1 MKIKI
6 ARDEL
11 LTGLQR
17 VQGIVEKRNTMP
29 VLSNILLE
37 TKQDGVGLVATD
49 LEAPQSPRGCRSS
62 PSRTARALAR
72 RRTTRVFA
80 PGSSLGEHELTQ
92 LLYYVFGCHGYLEV
106 ADGEV
111 TFTTQENNWVQIQ
124 AGRSQFKIVGMA
136 ASEFPALPTIERE
149 GRVAIPGSGLASLLR
164 KTLFAVGDNDARYI
178 LNGLLITLLSSEK
191 KITMKLVGTDG
202 HRLAIAESELANA
215 GTDLPKEVKA
225 IIPRKAAQEMR
236 RLLEEEEGEPLLGFT
251 KNLVTFQ
258 KSGLYLTSR
267 VMEGTYPNYQQVIPK
282 ESAKKAVIERAAM
295 EGALRRVAV
304 LSKDKTNAVK
314 LMLQAGTL
322 TLHTSNPDLGEA
334 TEEVPAQYRGESL
347 TTGFNARYILDALA
361 VMDGE
366 AVTIEINS
374 PLSPCLMKSDGD
386 PGFLCVVM
394 PMKI

>member
-37 TKQDGVGLVATD
+37 TKQDGIELVATD
-49 LEAPQSPRGCRSS
+49 LEIGVRGHYKAEVQEAGSVS
-62 PSRTARALAR
+62 LSARKLY
-72 RRTTRVFA
+72 
-80 PGSSLGEHELTQ
+80 EL
-92 LLYYVFGCHGYLEV
+92 LKEV
-106 ADGEV
+106 AAGEV
-111 TFTTQENNWVQIQ
+111 MLATQENNWVQIQ

-136 ASEFPALPTIERE
+136 ASEFPALPAIERE
-149 GRVAIPGSGLASLLR
+149 GRVAIPGSGLASLIR

-178 LNGLLITLLSSEK
+178 LNGLLITMHSSDK
-191 KITMKLVGTDG
+191 KVTMKLVGTDG
-202 HRLAIAESELANA
+202 HRLAVAESDLTQSA
-215 GTDLPKEVKA
+215 GTDLPKEIKA
-225 IIPRKAAQEMR
+225 IIPRKAAQEIR

-258 KSGLYLTSR
+258 KSGLFLTSR

-282 ESAKKAVIERAAM
+282 ESAKKAAVERTVL
-295 EGALRRVAV
+295 ESALRRVAV

-314 LMLQAGTL
+314 VILQNGSI
-322 TLHTSNPDLGEA
+322 TLHTSSPDVGEA
-334 TEEVPAQYRGESL
+334 TEDLPAQYRGESL
-347 TTGFNARYILDALA
+347 TTGFNARYLLDALA
-361 VMDGE
+361 VMDGDT
-366 AVTIEINS
+366 VHLEISS
-374 PLSPCLMKSDGD
+374 PLSPCVLKSDGD

>member
-1 MKIKI
+1 MKIRI

-29 VLSNILLE
+29 ILSNILLE
-37 TKQDGVGLVATD
+37 TKQDGIELVATD
-49 LEAPQSPRGCRSS
+49 LEIGVRGHYKADVQQAGSVS
-62 PSRTARALAR
+62 LSARKLY
-72 RRTTRVFA
+72 
-80 PGSSLGEHELTQ
+80 EL
-92 LLYYVFGCHGYLEV
+92 LKEV
-106 ADGEV
+106 ADGEI
-111 TFTTQENNWVQIQ
+111 TLTTQENNWVQIQ

-149 GRVAIPGSGLASLLR
+149 GRVAVPGSGFASLIR

-178 LNGLLITLLSSEK
+178 LNGLLITLHSSEK
-191 KITMKLVGTDG
+191 KVTMKLVGTDG
-202 HRLAIAESELANA
+202 HRLAVAESDLTQNA
-215 GTDLPKEVKA
+215 GSDLPKDIKA

-236 RLLEEEEGEPLLGFT
+236 RLLEEEDGEPLLGFT

-258 KSGLYLTSR
+258 KSGLFLTSR

-282 ESAKKAVIERAAM
+282 ESAKKATIERTAL
-295 EGALRRVAV
+295 ESALRRVAV

-314 LMLQAGTL
+314 VILQNGSI
-322 TLHTSNPDLGEA
+322 TLHTSSPDVGEA
-334 TEEVPAQYRGESL
+334 TEDLPAQYRGESL
-347 TTGFNARYILDALA
+347 TTGFNARYLLDALA
-361 VMDGE
+361 VMDGDS
-366 AVTIEINS
+366 VHLEISS
-374 PLSPCLMKSDGD
+374 PLSPCVLKSDGD